1 MKKRRLK
8 HLCLGVAIL
17 AAGGY
22 LLAQEA
28 QPPDATDA
36 GGDVVFRTETSLME
50 VEVRATLRRGEPLE
64 GLTREDF
71 QLFENGE
78 PQQIVS
84 FDYVDY
90 PRGEGVVVREQRAV
104 PAIDSV
110 SSDAPEIPST
120 PKPPPSEELRI
131 FIATHIGEAEQLRVR
146 KAVRKFVENDLP
158 EHALVSLNGTPF
170 VDNRELLLAY
180 IDKVGLK
187 DVLSGNNFTEIRPR
201 IVMEYDSQQA
211 LSGDVSAGGPDV
223 DALVRG
229 VGRNT
234 PNETFDTYGD
244 HMSRVRTL
252 RYVDMIRDLSIYP
265 GKKMIVLYSRGHSM
279 GFDTFQRSF
288 IGLQDAD
295 LLERLRGESMRARIS
310 MYVVDARGLEV
321 GSVPADNR
329 FGLEGETIFSQ
340 TQLLTGA
347 ASFVQNQ
354 APVTAGLMD
363 GYRGSQQG
371 LKVLAKMTDGVAVT
385 DSNDL
390 GEIFKHVKKDLG
402 GYYLIGYS
410 PPKRENTKQMRAV
423 KITVNRD
430 DVKLD
435 YRKGFYDNEEFRRAL
450 AEEQR
455 KRLEKL
461 LGPSP
466 SKTTDDAPLSSLTL
480 YKTAFEVLASD
491 APDYVRVAKDL
502 QRAVDE
508 YPDFAVAWNVLGY
521 SREQLGDEQ
530 AAREAYAKAAE
541 ADPEYLQP
549 LAHLARFDIQ
559 DQEWASAKNRSEALL
574 KAEPAR
580 AEASFY
586 LATAEYNLE
595 NLDAARMAADTVA
608 AGPDAEKF
616 PEVFQL
622 LGRIHAREGNYT
634 AATEAYRRYLEVRPS
649 ATDREL
655 VEEQISAFETAEDVE
670 KLHAAAQAQ
679 DWETVVELGEQLA
692 EVDEDS
698 GLGLYYAAMAYLQ
711 LNDDAGAQAAAEVIL
726 TRDDSDRYPGVHRM
740 LGSLYA
746 RDGNFEEA
754 SNQYRAFIAK
764 IPDATDIEKLREQLA
779 DWEKLIRH
787 EDRIRPV
794 VRVINPSGRTAVK
807 VVRGQLQIRAEGPD
821 RPVRQGDVL
830 MTQEGSLT
838 VIESVAKDARV
849 DLILDLPYGFGF
861 EGKSESG
868 DIVLEGMVVA
878 GKIETETGGI
888 EITATWKAMRVEGK
902 LGSQPATL
910 TLPDGDLLEA
920 TTSPDASSGAEPGEP
935 AVTIGDTQ
943 GRRRNTYG
951 RIELQA
957 ASPNRVVFRDM
968 PVPADAVVKMPW
980 QAPVILEEIV
990 SGAPRKKSEDGPS
1003 LFDAEDLAPDAVRFS
1018 SEVRMVSLA
1027 VSVTAE
1033 DGTPIADL
1041 DESSFEVVE
1050 AGEDQE
1056 LVSVT
1061 SGDAPFNMAVLLDMS
1076 GSTIEDRT
1084 GMRLVA
1090 RRFVAAARP
1099 ADRIAVYILG
1109 NEVFTVASPLSS
1121 DRDDLAQRIDALPPM
1136 SGGSPLYDSVVLAYN
1151 EELRAR
1157 AGQRNALVIISDG
1170 QDNQLAALSHKPI
1183 PEKKKNNKRWI
1194 EYQKRAEEA
1203 RRELLAAASLVEF
1216 DDLRGAAGR
1225 IETLIYPFLVG
1236 QGAPKGGAQRPI
1248 EEAALK
1254 NMEALAAATGGRV
1267 FHATTRDELDPFVE
1281 VTEELRSVYTVAYYP
1296 KNQEFD
1302 GAWRPVQVR
1311 VKRPGVKVRT
1321 REGYVAR

>member
-1 MKKRRLK
+1 MKAIRLK
-8 HLCLGVAIL
+8 RLCLGVAAL
-17 AAGGY
+17 ATGGY
-22 LLAQEA
+22 LLAQQA
-28 QPPDATDA
+28 QPPDASDS
-36 GGDVVFRTETSLME
+36 GDDVVFRTETALME
-50 VEVRATLRRGEPLE
+50 VEVRATLRRGEPVE

-71 QLFENGE
+71 QLFENSE

-90 PRGEGVVVREQRAV
+90 PRGEAVAVREQRSLPGTGVA
-104 PAIDSV
+104 P
-110 SSDAPEIPST
+110 DAPATPLS
-120 PKPPPSEELRI
+120 PKPSPSEELRI

-158 EHALVSLNGTPF
+158 DNALLSLNGTPF
-170 VDNRELLLAY
+170 VDDRELLLAY
-180 IDKVGLK
+180 LDKVGLK
-187 DVLSGNNFTEIRPR
+187 DVLSGNKFTENRPQ

-211 LSGDVSAGGPDV
+211 EGTNDL
-223 DALVRG
+223 DALLRG
-229 VGRNT
+229 AGPNT
-234 PNETFDTYGD
+234 PNETFDMFDD

-252 RYVDMIRDLSIYP
+252 RYVDLIRDLSIYP
-265 GKKMIVLYSRGHSM
+265 GKKMIVLFSRGHSM

-288 IGLQDAD
+288 TGLQDAD

-310 MYVVDARGLEV
+310 MYVVDASGLEV
-321 GSVPADNR
+321 GAVSADNR
-329 FGLEGETIFSQ
+329 FGMEKEVIFSQ
-340 TQLLTGA
+340 TQFQIGVP
-347 ASFVQNQ
+347 SFIQGQ

-363 GYRGSQQG
+363 GHRGSQQG
-371 LKVLAKMTDGVAVT
+371 LKVLAKMTHGAVVT

-390 GEIFKHVKKDLG
+390 GEIFDHVKKDLG

-410 PPKRENTKQMRAV
+410 PPKRENTKKIREV
-423 KITVNRD
+423 KITGSRPE
-430 DVKLD
+430 VKLD

-450 AEEQR
+450 ADEQR

-466 SKTTDDAPLSSLTL
+466 SKTTDGAPLSSLTL

-491 APDYVRVAKDL
+491 APNYVRAADDL

-508 YPDFAVAWNVLGY
+508 YPEFAVAWNVLGY
-521 SREQLGDEQ
+521 AREQLGDEQ
-530 AAREAYAKAAE
+530 TARQAYARAAE
-541 ADPEYLQP
+541 ADSEYLQP
-549 LAHLARFDIQ
+549 LAQLARFDIQ
-559 DQEWASAKNRSEALL
+559 DQEWASAKSRSESLL
-574 KAEPAR
+574 NAEPAR
-580 AEASFY
+580 GDASFY

-595 NLDAARMAADTVA
+595 NFDAARAAAETVA
-608 AGPDAEKF
+608 GGPDAEKF
-616 PEVFQL
+616 PDVFQL
-622 LGRIHAREGNYT
+622 LGSIHAREGNYA
-634 AATEAYRRYLEVRPS
+634 AATEAYRRYLEVRPG
-649 ATDREL
+649 AIDREV

-670 KLHAAAQAQ
+670 KLHAAAQTE
-679 DWETVVELGEQLA
+679 DWETVVELGEQLSQI
-692 EVDEDS
+692 DEDS

-711 LNDDAGAQAAAEVIL
+711 LNDYAGAQAAAEAVL
-726 TRDDSDRYPGVHRM
+726 TRDDSDRYTGVHRM
-740 LGSLYA
+740 LGTLYA
-746 RDGNFEEA
+746 RDGNFDAA
-754 SNQYRAFIAK
+754 SNHYREFIAK
-764 IPDATDIEKLREQLA
+764 VPDATDIEKLRRQLS
-779 DWEKLIRH
+779 DWEKHLRY
-787 EDRIRPV
+787 EERIGPV
-794 VRVINPSGRTAVK
+794 VRVINPSGRTAVT
-807 VVRGQLQIRAEGPD
+807 VVRGPLQLRAEGPD
-821 RPVRQGDVL
+821 RPLRQGDVL
-830 MTQEGSLT
+830 MTQEDSLT
-838 VIESVAKDARV
+838 VIECVAEDARV
-849 DLILDLPYGFGF
+849 NLTLDLPYGFGL

-868 DIVLEGMVVA
+868 DIILEGMVVT

-888 EITATWKAMRVEGK
+888 EITAPWKAMRVDAK
-902 LGSQPATL
+902 LGEQPDTF
-910 TLPDGDLLEA
+910 TLPDGGLLEA
-920 TTSPDASSGAEPGEP
+920 TTSPDTSPGTS

-943 GRRRNTYG
+943 SRRKNTYG

-957 ASPNRVVFRDM
+957 SAPKHVVFRDM
-968 PVPADAVVKMPW
+968 QVPGDAVVKMPW
-980 QAPVILEEIV
+980 QAPVILEEIL
-990 SGAPRKKSEDGPS
+990 SGVPREKSADGPS
-1003 LFDAEDLAPDAVRFS
+1003 LRDADGLGPDAVRFS

-1027 VSVTAE
+1027 VSVTAQ
-1033 DGTPIADL
+1033 DGTPVTDL

-1050 AGEDQE
+1050 AGAAQE

-1183 PEKKKNNKRWI
+1183 PEKKRKNKRWL
-1194 EYQKRAEEA
+1194 EYQERAEEA
-1203 RRELLAAASLVEF
+1203 RRDLLAAASLVEF
-1216 DDLRGAAGR
+1216 EDLQQAAGR

-1236 QGAPKGGAQRPI
+1236 QGSSDGVSQRPI
-1248 EEAALK
+1248 EQTALK

-1267 FHATTRDELDPFVE
+1267 FHATTRDEVDPFVE
-1281 VTEELRSVYTVAYYP
+1281 VTEELRSVYTIAYYP

-1302 GAWRPVQVR
+1302 GSWRPVEVR
-1311 VKRPGVKVRT
+1311 VNRPDVKVRT
-1321 REGYVAR
+1321 RQGYVAR